1 MKKILY
7 LTVLLYA
14 MASGMFLSS
23 CKNKPNDDLTIMD
36 TTTIVIDL
44 DSIVLLPFLPWDSM
58 VEDLDRHMQLNCSD
72 WTVVNPDSLEYD
84 EGANSWKRTFYKG
97 NLWNIYYFE
106 DSKGNRLKFVTF
118 LYYGSMELQPILDE
132 MKRNGF
138 ILQGEIRFPN
148 YDSDV
153 CYMYLSPS
161 GALEVQAAGWKDGA
175 WVISFQPTDKE
186 DFKYLVKKEDRN
198 RLGVKE

>member
-1 MKKILY
+1 MKKLLFLI
-7 LTVLLYA
+7 VLFCSMVTSFVL
-14 MASGMFLSS
+14 SG
-23 CKNKPNDDLTIMD
+23 CKNKPNDDLTLMD
-36 TTTIVIDL
+36 TATIVIDL

-72 WTVVNPDSLEYD
+72 WIVVNPDSLEYD
-84 EGANSWKRTFYKG
+84 EGANSWKRTFYKD